1 MTTNTAFLCP
11 SCAGRWT
18 GNFTFDHAA
27 ACRIGQADH
36 VRVRADVDTLTRTT
50 YGVPFEREATESEL
64 EILGKTFSRVFTDPA
79 SFHGPGVP
87 AEVGIPALTSVGML
101 EGQHCRKVNRF
112 DPDTITGPAA
122 TS

>member
-1 MTTNTAFLCP
+1 MITTTVFLCP
-11 SCAGRWT
+11 SCAGGWT

-50 YGVPFEREATESEL
+50 YGAPFEREATESEL
-64 EILGKTFSRVFTDPA
+64 EILDKTFGHAFTDPA
-79 SFHGPGVP
+79 SFHSPGVP
-87 AEVGIPALTSVGML
+87 AEVAIPALTCAGIL
-101 EGQHCRKVNRF
+101 EGQYCRKVNRF
-112 DPDTITGPAA
+112 DPDAITGPAA